1 MKGKKCLSQKLGL
14 LSLFVALCFGVS
26 LLLSHNASAV
36 SLPIASLQMRYKE
49 TAASAY
55 QWSSG
60 LSYNQ
65 YVNLNNY
72 LYNANSY
79 QWNSSAVNVTGN
91 YAAIHFETNIVMSQ
105 PSDVPWWGDF
115 VNLGYIRVIGC
126 SASGSGSLGILSQ
139 SVRHYVTEWT
149 GPAPTIP
156 YHNKTLTLNVDLSLS
171 GLSTGSQ
178 NIYCMIGS
186 SEYAFYQTTYANS
199 SPLLW
204 FEQQPTTIEFT
215 NNPTDS
221 LLNTQ
226 IEQNQTII
234 NQNETIIEN
243 VEDLTDTITD
253 DTVEGDFTMPDIPAF
268 GPIAEIINGIIGLP
282 QGIINSINRPCVPL
296 TGPMPLFP
304 DKTITLPCFKTI
316 ATGFTGSNQGGFWPV
331 VNTIEYFIAM
341 YMWYRT
347 ALFIVRS
354 VKKLRDPQNED
365 EEYLDL

>member
-36 SLPIASLQMRYKE
+36 AMSIASLQMRYKE
-49 TAASAY
+49 TSASAY
-55 QWSSG
+55 QWSG
-60 LSYNQ
+60 LVAYNQ
-65 YVNLNNY
+65 YVNVNNY

-79 QWNSSAVNVTGN
+79 QWNSGAVNVTGN

-126 SASGSGSLGILSQ
+126 SASGSGSLGIMSQ

-156 YHNKTLTLNVDLSLS
+156 YHNKTLTVNVDLSLS

-215 NNPTDS
+215 TNPTDS

-243 VEDLTDTITD
+243 VENISTSVDNLTDTITD
-253 DTVEGDFTMPDIPAF
+253 DTVEGDFTMPEIPAF
-268 GPIAEIINGIIGLP
+268 GPVATILNNVLSIP
-282 QGIINSINRPCVPL
+282 QTLLNSLNARCYSVSTSQFYGSTL
-296 TGPMPLFP
+296 
-304 DKTITLPCFKTI
+304 TLPCFSYI
-316 ATGFTGSNQGGFWPV
+316 MADIGLSQPF
-331 VNTIEYFIAM
+331 NTIESFLAVYIWFRVGVFI
-341 YMWYRT
+341 
-347 ALFIVRS
+347 LRS
-354 VKKLRDPQNED
+354 VKKLRDPENDD
-365 EEYLDL
+365 EEYLDI